1 MTSAFRTTALAAAL
15 AAFSWSAAAAPVTLI
30 SLNFEEQ
37 GQAALAAEAPVLVS
51 EVLDVFFDGAW
62 GYEWNMLSGQDPMP
76 TDDNTGGF
84 LINRSRDINT
94 TSDIVVSLEDLTL
107 AAARAAGVASAY
119 PGQFFK
125 SISFSLFSAGPSP
138 KLKWNDAKGE
148 EKTVDLTPGNNDMIW
163 SKGNGPY
170 GFDPLDK
177 VTTLVFSAQGAV
189 FGLDDLEITL
199 TDANP
204 GGGGNVPEPTSYAL
218 VGLALL
224 AAGSASRRRA

>member
-15 AAFSWSAAAAPVTLI
+15 AAFSWGAAAAPVTLI

-62 GYEWNMLSGQDPMP
+62 GYEWNMLTAKDPMP

-125 SISFSLFSAGPSP
+125 SISFSLFSAGLRPTLSYT
-138 KLKWNDAKGE
+138 DAKGLQQ
-148 EKTVDLTPGNNDMIW
+148 TINLTPGSNDMLW
-163 SKGNGPY
+163 SNGNGPY
-170 GFDPLDK
+170 DFNPLDQ

-199 TDANP
+199 TDGNP